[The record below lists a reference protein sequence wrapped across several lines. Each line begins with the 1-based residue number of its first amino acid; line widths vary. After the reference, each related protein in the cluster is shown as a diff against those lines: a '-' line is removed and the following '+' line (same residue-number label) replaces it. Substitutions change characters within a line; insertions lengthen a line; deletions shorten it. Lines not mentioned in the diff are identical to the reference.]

1 MQGSPQ
7 IFLNNEANILSRSID
22 AISCA
27 IRSCCDHANMQYEQL
42 AKASGIELDSTS
54 GSTTTPTFTA
64 VMANENELCSR
75 NLILSAKTLL
85 DQHSIISATRT
96 KNYGLTFLAC
106 TMSAFIEDSS
116 DSDLPVSG
124 NDEFNIPQFTTLQ
137 IKNLLSSC
145 DIIIQHPL
153 LLCSPGPV
161 YHMAGN
167 VAVMLCH
174 LLNEIYSKW
183 HTYDV
188 KDEENDDNMSIP
200 SNHSTNNAS
209 DSRLFEET
217 LDAYISIRNIL
228 HKYRKSLPVKLRCHG
243 LPRPSGLGL
252 YNSKG
257 ESTKKDDSNN
267 NLPLQKPFIDM
278 EETLVCPCRGCQ
290 GFVLRGC
297 SPCVAAERV
306 AKATQQKKSGLEDR
320 NGDDNNSPLNISR
333 SSKRSS
339 LVSSDGDEFRHQ
351 MGGRESS
358 SQRENSNADDE
369 LLNLISLIMNT
380 PATTGMAEY

>member
-1 MQGSPQ
+1 MTNPINQTWMQGSPQ

-22 AISCA
+22 ASSCA
-27 IRSCCDHANMQYEQL
+27 IRSCCDFANMQYEQL
-42 AKASGIELDSTS
+42 AKASGIDLENTS

-96 KNYGLTFLAC
+96 KNYGLTFISCA
-106 TMSAFIEDSS
+106 MSAFIEDNS
-116 DSDLPVSG
+116 DSDLAVSG
-124 NDEFNIPQFTTLQ
+124 NDEFNLPQFTTLQ

-161 YHMAGN
+161 YHLAGN

-188 KDEENDDNMSIP
+188 KDEENDDNISIP
-200 SNHSTNNAS
+200 SNHSTNNAA
-209 DSRLFEET
+209 DSHLFEET
-217 LDAYISIRNIL
+217 LDSYISIRNIL
-228 HKYRKSLPVKLRCHG
+228 HKYRKSLPVKLCCHR

-252 YNSKG
+252 YYNKG
-257 ESTKKDDSNN
+257 ESRKKYDCNN
-267 NLPLQKPFIDM
+267 PPLQKSFIDM
-278 EETLVCPCRGCQ
+278 EETLLCPCRGCQ
-290 GFVLRGC
+290 VFVLRGC

-306 AKATQQKKSGLEDR
+306 VKATQQKKCGQEER
-320 NGDDNNSPLNISR
+320 NWDDNSCMKTSR
-333 SSKRSS
+333 SSI
-339 LVSSDGDEFRHQ
+339 LVSSDGDKFRQ
-351 MGGRESS
+351 KLGGRESS
-358 SQRENSNADDE
+358 SQRENSIADDE
-369 LLNLISLIMNT
+369 LLNLISLIMN
-380 PATTGMAEY
+380 PIH

>member
-1 MQGSPQ
+1 MTNPINQTWMQGSPQ
-7 IFLNNEANILSRSID
+7 IFLNNEANLLSRSID
-22 AISCA
+22 ALSCA
-27 IRSCCDHANMQYEQL
+27 IRSCCDFASMQYEQL
-42 AKASGIELDSTS
+42 AKALGIELDNTS
-54 GSTTTPTFTA
+54 GSTTPTFTA
-64 VMANENELCSR
+64 VMANEDELCSR

-96 KNYGLTFLAC
+96 KNYGLTFIAC
-106 TMSAFIEDSS
+106 AMSAFIEDSS
-116 DSDLPVSG
+116 ESDLPVSG
-124 NDEFNIPQFTTLQ
+124 NDEFNISQFTTLQ

-188 KDEENDDNMSIP
+188 KDEENDDNSSTP
-200 SNHSTNNAS
+200 SNHSTNNAA

-217 LDAYISIRNIL
+217 LDSYISIRNIL

-252 YNSKG
+252 YNNKDK
-257 ESTKKDDSNN
+257 STKKEESN
-267 NLPLQKPFIDM
+267 PHIQKSFIDM
-278 EETLVCPCRGCQ
+278 EVTLVCPCRGCQ

-306 AKATQQKKSGLEDR
+306 AKATRQKKSGQEDR
-320 NGDDNNSPLNISR
+320 NRDDNSPLKISR
-333 SSKRSS
+333 
-339 LVSSDGDEFRHQ
+339 DGDEFRQ
-351 MGGRESS
+351 NMGGRESS
-358 SQRENSNADDE
+358 SQRENSDTDDE

-380 PATTGMAEY
+380 NGMNTSH